1 MVDKLTLPP
10 VILGGDPFN
19 RFRFL
24 YARSLWWRLHDP
36 EYAIEVMRSAYAAG
50 CRAYDLSDEDN
61 LHPFWELRVQ
71 VEEPLIGFGNPTW
84 KQGVFLRG
92 RYLQSSRDR
101 ILRTLVER
109 PLLPPA
115 IAARTRDHLSQE
127 AVMVFGYDPQ
137 ASLLSDEE
145 IADIHLDEGAF
156 LRRLQEF
163 GSACQYIFLGGS
175 DADWLLSLGRAD
187 IVQRMATLTRKS
199 GFVPILLVHYAS
211 YVIPIAE
218 AAGIDVDGYA
228 VPLNR
233 DWSWFDRDACVD
245 LVRSIDKPFVAFM
258 PLASGGLKHDVRE
271 ALRWLLHE
279 IGVTTILF
287 GTARPAHA
295 AETTRVILDLVT

>member
-1 MVDKLTLPP
+1 MLPP

-24 YARSLWWRLHDP
+24 YDRSLWWKLHDP
-36 EYAIEVMRSAYAAG
+36 EYAIRVMRAAYDAG
-50 CRAYDLSDEDN
+50 CRAYDLSDEGN
-61 LHPFWELRVQ
+61 VRLFWQFRVR
-71 VEEPLIGFGNPTW
+71 VEESLTGFGNPTW
-84 KQGVFLRG
+84 EQGVFLHG
-92 RYLQSSRDR
+92 RYLQLSRDR

-109 PLLPPA
+109 PLLPA
-115 IAARTRDHLSQE
+115 DIAAQVRDHLSGE
-127 AVMVFGYDPQ
+127 AVMVFGYDREAP
-137 ASLLSDEE
+137 LLSDEE
-145 IADIHLDEGAF
+145 IADICLNEGAF
-156 LRRLQEF
+156 LKRLSGF

-187 IVQRMATLTRKS
+187 IVQRMAILTRKS

-218 AAGIDVDGYA
+218 AADIDVDGYA

-258 PLASGGLKHDVRE
+258 PLASGGLKHDVRG

-279 IGVTTILF
+279 IGVATIFF
-287 GTARPAHA
+287 GTARPEHA
-295 AETTRVILDLVT
+295 AETTRIVLDLVT